1 MNIYRSSKKEVLSKA
16 NKLKKN
22 QKGQIMKKILKTL
35 TIAVAA
41 TAILAECNG
50 VNKEKL
56 AELTAGKN
64 FKQIEVAYVKASL
77 NKKAD
82 DVEIYEHWLTK
93 NGKKSDP
100 TFDFEL
106 YKMKVQKDVQKQLKK
121 WNTQKEKINEAVEK
135 ELAKIKSGKK
145 LDWNI
150 IRALKNESNALVFMP
165 YDIKPINEYRKF
177 IQQKKDELLETD
189 KEREKKE
196 NIERKQRE
204 KEQLEKL
211 RKELK

>member
-1 MNIYRSSKKEVLSKA
+1 M
-16 NKLKKN
+16 KN
-22 QKGQIMKKILKTL
+22 TLKTL

-41 TAILAECNG
+41 AAILTGCGG
-50 VNKEKL
+50 VDKEKL
-56 AELTAGKN
+56 AELTVDKN
-64 FKQIEVAYVKASL
+64 FKQIEVAYVKAVF
-77 NKKAD
+77 NQKAD
-82 DVEIYEHWLTK
+82 DVEIYEYWLEK

-106 YKMKVQKDVQKQLKK
+106 YKMKAQKDIQKQLKK

-150 IRALKNESNALVFMP
+150 IRALKNESNTLLYMP
-165 YDIKPINEYRKF
+165 YDIEPINEYRKF
-177 IQQKKDELLETD
+177 IEQKKDELLETD